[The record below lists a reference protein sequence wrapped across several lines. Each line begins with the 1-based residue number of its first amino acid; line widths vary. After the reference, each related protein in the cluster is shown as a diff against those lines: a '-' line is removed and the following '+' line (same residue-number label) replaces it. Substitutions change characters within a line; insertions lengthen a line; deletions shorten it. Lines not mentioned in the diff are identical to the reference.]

1 MAWKRPISVDAEAA
15 AGGDAVTILSF
26 RPRDDLAFR
35 SHDQNRTGSVAHD
48 ALGDAPQ
55 QGALYASASM
65 AADHDQV
72 CRPVL
77 RRIDDLGLRGTDLD
91 EFQSG
96 RLLREAL
103 AKVVDQ
109 LSRVVLGRGDENI
122 GLNAG
127 VGGGE
132 ELGVAA

>member
-55 QGALYASASM
+55 QGALYATASM
-65 AADHDQV
+65 AADHDEV

-77 RRIDDLGLRGTDLD
+77 RRLDDLGLLGTDLD
-91 EFQSG
+91 AFQID
-96 RLLREAL
+96 RLLLEAL
-103 AKVVDQ
+103 ANVVEHH
-109 LSRVVLGRGDENI
+109 S
-122 GLNAG
+122 
-127 VGGGE
+127 
-132 ELGVAA
+132 